1 MKKMI
6 RFLGAAAILAT
17 TVTAQAQVYVEGA
30 IAPLTLKDSD
40 APVLKAKPTVL
51 TGFVGY
57 EIHPNVAVE
66 GFLGLGANNSSV
78 TVDGAGTDV
87 KAKISNS
94 YGVFVKP
101 RVMINNEVEL
111 FGRLGYARSK
121 MKLSAN
127 GESASESD
135 GSLAYG
141 VGGNYY
147 LNKQTYLTVSYM
159 NFYSKDGLKATG
171 LNLGVGYKF

>member
-6 RFLGAAAILAT
+6 RFMGAAAILAT
-17 TVTAQAQVYVEGA
+17 AAAAQAQVYVEGA
-30 IAPLTLKDSD
+30 IAPLTLKGSES
-40 APVLKAKPTVL
+40 PVLKAKPAVL

-66 GFLGLGANNSSV
+66 GFLGLGASNASV
-78 TVDGAGTDV
+78 TLDGAATAV

-94 YGVFVKP
+94 YGIFVKP
-101 RVMINNEVEL
+101 KVMINNEVEL

-121 MKLSAN
+121 VKLSAD

-135 GSLAYG
+135 GSFAYG

-147 LNKQTYLTVSYM
+147 LNKQTYLTASYM
-159 NFYSKDGLKATG
+159 SFYSKDGLKATG